1 MDEAVVYGQRLRD
14 RAGNEIEKQ
23 ENENA
28 GMKERTMKVGM
39 AVRLGLAIAG
49 VLLAGTAASAQVP
62 GGGPGMGPGPG
73 FGQHRPPFEKAFGGP
88 GNEGRWWNNAK
99 LVAELKLTDA
109 QRKSMDDILLTHR
122 EKLIDLRA
130 SLEKAELF
138 LEPLIKADQ
147 PNEAQI
153 LAGIDRVAQSRAE
166 LEKANARFLLAIR
179 GKLTPEQ
186 WKQLQA
192 DRERHGP
199 EGRGG
204 FGRDGEGRGGP
215 DGEGRQGWRP
225 GPPGPGEQ
233 GPGAQF
239 KHRQGPPPPAGAAPA
254 QDAAP
259 ASGAAPAVPGPQ
271 TKDSGA
277 GADHSQGGAQQ

>member
-1 MDEAVVYGQRLRD
+1 MEEGS
-14 RAGNEIEKQ
+14 
-23 ENENA
+23 
-28 GMKERTMKVGM
+28 MKVGM
-39 AVRLGLAIAG
+39 TVRLGMAIAG
-49 VLLAGTAASAQVP
+49 VMLAGVAAGAQGP
-62 GGGPGMGPGPG
+62 GGAPGISGG
-73 FGQHRPPFEKAFGGP
+73 FGDHRPPFESAFGAR
-88 GNEGRWWNNAK
+88 GNEGRWWNNPK

-138 LEPLIKADQ
+138 LEPLVKADQ

-153 LAGIDRVAQSRAE
+153 LAGIDKVAQARAE

-192 DRERHGP
+192 DREHHGQ
-199 EGRGG
+199 EGREG

-215 DGEGRQGWRP
+215 DGQGRQGWRQ
-225 GPPGPGEQ
+225 GGQGPGGQGPGGQ

-254 QDAAP
+254 PSEAPSPAP
-259 ASGAAPAVPGPQ
+259 AAPGPQ
-271 TKDSGA
+271 SMDDGA
-277 GADHSQGGAQQ
+277 GADASQGGTQQ